1 MEFTWLSLRTAPGR
15 RDELVDHYRSA
26 GILEA
31 SGALAA
37 QVLIPEEEPDTI
49 VVTALW
55 ADADAYEAWQ
65 NSPKRQEYAL
75 GMAGFFDS
83 ADGVSTRSFH
93 VATRHSEA
101 ATVPMRRGRQ

>member
-1 MEFTWLSLRTAPGR
+1 MEFTSLSLRTSLGR
-15 RDELVDHYRSA
+15 RDELIDYYRSA

-37 QVLIPEEEPDTI
+37 QVLVPADEPDTI

-55 ADADAYEAWQ
+55 PDADAYTAWQ

-75 GMAGFFDS
+75 AMARFFDS
-83 ADGVSTRSFH
+83 ADAISTRGFH
-93 VATRHSEA
+93 VAHHVAE
-101 ATVPMRRGRQ
+101 